1 MFVYSIVFTY
11 WAPTRCNLHTR
22 YWEQHVF
29 PKHLCLIPVVNSF
42 CCPMSW
48 FLKGWVMPCDALIL
62 ARKGKLA
69 CHDHHQNPSKSLGRH
84 VSVQQEHCQCP
95 GSFQAH
101 RSLCIAT
108 VLRIQSAAIFFLATT
123 QCSPRT
129 EKVGILSWRKWYCSL
144 TEDSFSGALENW
156 KAVHLETSLVL
167 YAVRNGDRWPSYYFI
182 SFRELGVSFHSGFL
196 GIQAQILKFLW

>member
-62 ARKGKLA
+62 AREGKLA

-129 EKVGILSWRKWYCSL
+129 EKVGILSWRKWYCS
-144 TEDSFSGALENW
+144 
-156 KAVHLETSLVL
+156 
-167 YAVRNGDRWPSYYFI
+167 
-182 SFRELGVSFHSGFL
+182 FL
-196 GIQAQILKFLW
+196 GPWKTEKQFIWKPLWYFMLLGMGIDGQATILSLLGS

>member
-1 MFVYSIVFTY
+1 MSLLKKTVVTRCPFKHVFIYSIVFTY
-11 WAPTRCNLHTR
+11 WAPTRCNLHR
-22 YWEQHVF
+22 GYWEQHVF

-42 CCPMSW
+42 CCPVSW

-62 ARKGKLA
+62 AREGRLA

-108 VLRIQSAAIFFLATT
+108 VFGIQNATILFLATT
-123 QCSPRT
+123 QCS
-129 EKVGILSWRKWYCSL
+129 
-144 TEDSFSGALENW
+144 LE
-156 KAVHLETSLVL
+156 L
-167 YAVRNGDRWPSYYFI
+167 RR
-182 SFRELGVSFHSGFL
+182 
-196 GIQAQILKFLW
+196 